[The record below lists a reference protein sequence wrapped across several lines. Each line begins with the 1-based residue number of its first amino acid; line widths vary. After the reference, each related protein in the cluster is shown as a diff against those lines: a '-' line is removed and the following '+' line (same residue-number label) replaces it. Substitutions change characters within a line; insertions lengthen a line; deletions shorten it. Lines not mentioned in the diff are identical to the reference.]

1 MTHNKRSKN
10 SRQRGSWTH
19 GWGAKKKH
27 RGAGSRGGRGFAGS
41 GKRGD
46 AKKTLYWNDSKY
58 FGKRGFINVNA
69 EKEVTINI
77 AHIDAIAETLI
88 KKGKATKSNGTIKIN
103 LNEIGYT
110 KLLAAGNTTKKLDI
124 TVDRASKK
132 AEEKITKTGGKLT
145 LLNKTEE

>member
-10 SRQRGSWTH
+10 TRQRGSWTH

-58 FGKRGFINVNA
+58 FGKRGFVNVNA

-77 AHIDAIAETLI
+77 AHLAAIAETLL
-88 KKGKATKSNGTIKIN
+88 KKNKAAKENGAISIN
-103 LNEIGYT
+103 LKELGYT
-110 KLLAAGNTTKKLDI
+110 KLLAAGNTKKKLNI
-124 TVDRASKK
+124 TVDKASKN

-145 LLNKTEE
+145 LLGKKEE

>member
-10 SRQRGSWTH
+10 TRQRGSWTH

-58 FGKRGFINVNA
+58 FGKRGFVNVNA

-77 AHIDAIAETLI
+77 AHLDAIAETLL
-88 KKGKATKSNGTIKIN
+88 KKNKAAKENGAISIN
-103 LNEIGYT
+103 LKELGYT
-110 KLLAAGNTTKKLDI
+110 KLLAAGNTKKKLNI
-124 TVDRASKK
+124 TVDKASKN

-145 LLNKTEE
+145 LLGKKEE